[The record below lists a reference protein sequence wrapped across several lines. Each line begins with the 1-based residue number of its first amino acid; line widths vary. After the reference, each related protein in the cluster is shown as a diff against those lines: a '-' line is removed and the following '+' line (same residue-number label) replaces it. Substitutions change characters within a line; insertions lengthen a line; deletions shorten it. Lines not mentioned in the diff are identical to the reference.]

1 MPCFSFVY
9 RTAHWPRNSYVNSVP
24 TQRRTTYH
32 KHILYTQFRS
42 THFSHNLWNTYTNV
56 NTNISTVSLYSP
68 LFFCRMPQ
76 KVSLSAA
83 KTRHKYGRVSV
94 TFAEYRWSR
103 VHEIVFS
110 KHCSLYTVRSF
121 TPTHNYNVSGQPSFP
136 QKWRVSTSVFA
147 QFGFSRYPS
156 IAYWR
161 PKSVI
166 FLAVGWLSQRINTTG
181 AGNPH

>member
-24 TQRRTTYH
+24 TQRRTAYH
-32 KHILYTQFRS
+32 KHILYTRFRS

-83 KTRHKYGRVSV
+83 KTHHAITGMGELVSHLPSTDDRVY
-94 TFAEYRWSR
+94 TKL
-103 VHEIVFS
+103 FS
-110 KHCSLYTVRSF
+110 LSTVAYTQSAVLHQHTTTTSADSHLFLRNDWFLHPFS
-121 TPTHNYNVSGQPSFP
+121 PSSGFP
-136 QKWRVSTSVFA
+136 DIR
-147 QFGFSRYPS
+147 
-156 IAYWR
+156 
-161 PKSVI
+161 
-166 FLAVGWLSQRINTTG
+166 L
-181 AGNPH
+181 